1 MGNVRRMNI
10 CKTIIPPRKQQ
21 PCLAQSVEKS
31 VAGLNQQL
39 NVPQVPLTENLAAG
53 QRKIPLTRGQFAII
67 DEEDYARIS
76 KHKWCCHK
84 MGMVSKRFYASRSE
98 KYTVN
103 KSRPT
108 ILMHREILGL
118 YMGREPQVDHIN
130 GNSLDNRKCNLR
142 IMTQV
147 ENSMAKRI
155 RSPRYLSKYRGVT
168 LQRRSG
174 KWIARAGGNGVK
186 KHIGVY
192 ESEIEAAKAYN
203 KRAIE
208 LGFYPEALNKFD

>member
-1 MGNVRRMNI
+1 
-10 CKTIIPPRKQQ
+10 
-21 PCLAQSVEKS
+21 
-31 VAGLNQQL
+31 
-39 NVPQVPLTENLAAG
+39 
-53 QRKIPLTRGQFAII
+53 
-67 DEEDYARIS
+67 
-76 KHKWCCHK
+76 
-84 MGMVSKRFYASRSE
+84 
-98 KYTVN
+98 
-103 KSRPT
+103 
-108 ILMHREILGL
+108 
-118 YMGREPQVDHIN
+118 MGREPQVDHIN